1 MIAELNEF
9 PLDLLEFVFV
19 ITVSFF
25 VITIELKLINKTCMM
40 TQKYNIIVHN
50 YVAQVMINQLTDL
63 TEI

>member
-25 VITIELKLINKTCMM
+25 VITVELKLINKTCMM
-40 TQKYNIIVHN
+40 TQKYNIKV
-50 YVAQVMINQLTDL
+50 LSL
-63 TEI
+63 CSS